1 MNTIWSLKPG
11 LVVFRL
17 FGYLPFRITTD
28 NRLEL
33 GDICRYYSS
42 FLILLFATLSVY
54 SFFFEQL
61 EDNLA
66 STVNYIIL
74 VLSNF
79 ATLFSLLE
87 AVWKQTAQKEMLEN
101 FQHIDHILQ
110 TRFSHTI
117 QVHLRRHFTNTI
129 SAYLLTLL
137 LILVVDIVILVR
149 SNATGDYAN
158 LAYYYVG
165 YTFTSLRYLQ
175 IIYFTWMI
183 RKRLHLLN
191 GTLMKMGQ
199 QKSANVHHVKTVS
212 FKSTIETVRFLDMS
226 VGGKKIVPFEQRF
239 LDWSQSEL
247 TELDVLRDVYNKLWV
262 NSQLFN
268 KAFGLSLLVNL
279 GYDFLSL
286 TTDLYWII
294 VSMSTAV
301 VTIKPTPSLYGKWG
315 RRRR

>member
-11 LVVFRL
+11 LVVFRF
-17 FGYLPFRITTD
+17 FGYLPFRITKD

-33 GDICRYYSS
+33 GDLCRYYSS
-42 FLILLFATLSVY
+42 FLVLLFATLSVY

-87 AVWKQTAQKEMLEN
+87 AAWKRDAQKEMLEN
-101 FQHIDHILQ
+101 FEHIDHVLQ

-129 SAYLLTLL
+129 STYILSLL

-158 LAYYYVG
+158 LAYYFVG
-165 YTFTSLRYLQ
+165 YTFTSMRYLQ

-183 RKRLHLLN
+183 RKRLHFLN
-191 GTLMKMGQ
+191 GTLRKIGR
-199 QKSANVHHVKTVS
+199 QKSANGRMKTIS

-226 VGGKKIVPFEQRF
+226 MEGRKIVPFEQRF
-239 LDWSQSEL
+239 LDLDMTEL

-301 VTIKPTPSLYGKWG
+301 TSIMPTPSLYGKVIF
-315 RRRR
+315 